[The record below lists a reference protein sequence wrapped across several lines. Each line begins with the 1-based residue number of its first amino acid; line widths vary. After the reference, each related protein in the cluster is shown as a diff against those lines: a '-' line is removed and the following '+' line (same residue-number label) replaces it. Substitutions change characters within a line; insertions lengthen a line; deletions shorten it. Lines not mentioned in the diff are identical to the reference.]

1 MRLTPWA
8 PLLLLCLPFLLAACA
23 AQSPGTAASP
33 PEQSAGL
40 GEAVDATALRL
51 MKEAGLPG
59 LALAVI
65 ENGSVSYVKA
75 YGLRDVAQGAPL
87 RTDTVMYGASLT
99 KAAFAYMVMQLVDE
113 GRVDLDT
120 PLERSLPKPL
130 PEYPKYAD
138 LASDARWKQLTP
150 RMLLSHTPGFP
161 NFRFLNPDG
170 KLDFKFDPGTRY
182 AYSGEGINLLQ
193 FVLENGLGLN
203 VGQEMQRRVFDRFDM
218 KRTSMVWRDDFAA
231 NVSQGYDETGKLEP
245 HDQRESVRAAGSMDT
260 TVEDYAK
267 FLAGFMRGE
276 GLSPRARAEM
286 LRPQIAISS
295 AHQFPTLLPET
306 DARNEAIALSAGLGV
321 VLFNGRAG
329 PAFFKGGHD
338 DVTDN
343 FAICL
348 EREKRCVLLLANSV
362 KGPAVFPSLVK
373 HILGETDVPWR
384 WDYNPPP
391 PMPNSTQGTP

>member
-1 MRLTPWA
+1 MRLVHRG
-8 PLLLLCLPFLLAACA
+8 LLPLLCLSMLVPACA
-23 AQSPGTAASP
+23 APSRGAAAPP
-33 PEQSAGL
+33 PEEPAWS
-40 GEAVDATALRL
+40 GEGVDAAALRL

-59 LALAVI
+59 LALAII
-65 ENGSVSYVKA
+65 ENGQVSYVKA
-75 YGLRDVAQGAPL
+75 YGLRDVEKAAPL

-120 PLERSLPKPL
+120 PIERYLRKPL
-130 PEYPKYAD
+130 PEYSKYAD
-138 LASDARWKQLTP
+138 LASDARWKRLTP

-193 FVLENGLGLN
+193 FVLEAGLGLE

-231 NVSQGYDETGKLEP
+231 NVSQGYDEAGKVEP

-276 GLSPRARAEM
+276 GLSARARAEM

-295 AHQFPTLLPET
+295 AHQFPTLLTET

-338 DVTDN
+338 DWTDN
-343 FAICL
+343 FALCL
-348 EREKRCVLLLANSV
+348 ERERRCVLLLANSV
-362 KGPAVFPSLVK
+362 KGPAVFPSLVDI
-373 HILGETDVPWR
+373 ILGETGMPWR

-391 PMPNSTQGTP
+391 VE